1 MRRCALRGSRCRRC
15 AASGGGRIVNISSI
29 AGLATMPF
37 AGHYT
42 GAKHALEAL
51 SDALRVEVAGDGVK
65 VVLVEPGG
73 FKTGIWEELQ
83 RNIDQREADGTR
95 HGSAYRRS
103 LQGQRMME
111 PLMGDPQACARVIA
125 TALTARSP
133 RSRYLVGLDAQAIL
147 LAERF
152 TPTFVKDRV
161 LRMGLG
167 L

>member
-1 MRRCALRGSRCRRC
+1 A
-15 AASGGGRIVNISSI
+15 
-29 AGLATMPF
+29 
-37 AGHYT
+37 
-42 GAKHALEAL
+42 
-51 SDALRVEVAGDGVK
+51 DAVK

-73 FKTGIWEELQ
+73 FKTGIWEELE

-111 PLMGDPQACARVIA
+111 PIMGDPQACARVIV
-125 TALTARSP
+125 TALTARAP
-133 RSRYLVGLDAQAIL
+133 RARYLVGLDAQAIL
-147 LAERF
+147 LAQRL

-161 LRMGLG
+161 MRIGLG